1 MRIFKNAYFT
11 FPSFWN
17 RPEEIHEV
25 ANDQGHWIVR
35 YSDKPMREANRVVT
49 EDGEVLKDRDFGP
62 SRPYLKEVLSLLQKC
77 IRNL

>member
-35 YSDKPMREANRVVT
+35 YSDKPMREAERVVT
-49 EDGEVLKDRDFGP
+49 EDGEVLKDRNGP
-62 SRPYLKEVLSLLQKC
+62 GKLYLKEALSLLQKRL
-77 IRNL
+77 RNL